1 MRKVIIVSER
11 VQVVLD
17 ARVRVATAVLAV
29 SAWPAME
36 QAIEPHA
43 VHMQS
48 KLTRQFLRD
57 KGLAEHLAVLRLNGL
72 LEVGVPLGD
81 VFTAVLCASWPDWQQ
96 QYALPNLF
104 SDIWFEELADF
115 TQQSQIFAELWAEQS
130 EVWAEALD
138 DLEQIY
144 NTAVLSAFM
153 TRLLGR
159 PISRPM
165 IIVPTLVFPM
175 LTGVAVSTAV
185 AHYVILP
192 PPKAW
197 GESPPWPYRDGTDW
211 SLGEACRVL
220 TKHLLAREIAD
231 FTPGQCALLQH
242 AAATIF
248 LGEALSPAEEMSY
261 LVRAKRQYKLPQ
273 LPAVVQKLRPWLDAR
288 EGSLADVL
296 AV

>member
-1 MRKVIIVSER
+1 MSER

-17 ARVRVATAVLAV
+17 ERVRLTTAVLAV
-29 SAWPAME
+29 TVWPAME
-36 QAIEPHA
+36 QAVEPHA
-43 VHMQS
+43 VHMQG
-48 KLTRQFLRD
+48 KLARQFLRE
-57 KGLAEHLAVLRLNGL
+57 KGLTEHPAVLRLNGL
-72 LEVGVPLGD
+72 LEVGVGLD
-81 VFTAVLCASWPDWQQ
+81 EVFTAVLSASWPDWQVQ
-96 QYALPNLF
+96 ERLPELV
-104 SDIWFEELADF
+104 SEAWLAELADF
-115 TQQSQIFAELWAEQS
+115 AQQSQLLAELWAEQS
-130 EVWAEALD
+130 DVWAEALD

-144 NTAVLSAFM
+144 DTAVLADFM
-153 TRLLGR
+153 TKLMGR

-165 IIVPTLVFPM
+165 IIVPTLLFPM
-175 LTGVAVSTAV
+175 LKGVAVSTAV

-220 TKHLLAREIAD
+220 SKHLLASEIAD
-231 FTPGQCALLQH
+231 FTPEQCALLQH

-248 LGEALSPAEEMSY
+248 LGQALSPEEEMSY

-273 LPAVVQKLRPWLDAR
+273 LPAVVQKLRPWLETRQGA
-288 EGSLADVL
+288 LADVL

>member
-1 MRKVIIVSER
+1 MSER
-11 VQVVLD
+11 VQVMLD
-17 ARVRVATAVLAV
+17 ERVRLATAVLAV

-43 VHMQS
+43 VHMQG

-57 KGLAEHLAVLRLNGL
+57 KELDEHPAVLRLNGL
-72 LEVGVPLGD
+72 LEVGVGLEQ
-81 VFTAVLCASWPDWQQ
+81 VFTAVLCASWPDWIRQEP
-96 QYALPNLF
+96 LPDRFPDVWLT
-104 SDIWFEELADF
+104 ELAGLAA
-115 TQQSQIFAELWAEQS
+115 QSRITAELWVEQD
-130 EVWAEALD
+130 EVWQEAMS

-144 NTAVLSAFM
+144 SQDVLADFLQ
-153 TRLLGR
+153 RLTGRTIER
-159 PISRPM
+159 PI
-165 IIVPTLVFPM
+165 IIVPTLLFPM
-175 LTGVAVSTAV
+175 LAGVAVSTAV

-220 TKHLLAREIAD
+220 ARHLLADEIAD
-231 FTPGQCALLQH
+231 FSPQQCALLQH

-248 LGEALSPAEEMSY
+248 LGEALSPEEEMSY

-273 LPAVVQKLRPWLDAR
+273 LPAVVQKLRPWLDKRA
-288 EGSLADVL
+288 GALTDVL
-296 AV
+296 AESNEQ